1 MVAGRIIIA
10 ILFILFAALQ
20 INDPDPWLWIA
31 LYAYIAIMAALG
43 HFNIKTKPFI
53 LAGILICFIWMAT
66 LFPAF
71 IRWIKM
77 GMPSIVDQM
86 KAEEIH
92 IELVRE
98 FLGLLLSIISLFLL
112 YRFDKKSLPVKGA

>member
-1 MVAGRIIIA
+1 MVVGRIIIA
-10 ILFILFAALQ
+10 VLFILFAAVQ

-31 LYAYIAIMAALG
+31 LYAYIAVMAALG
-43 HFNIKTKPFI
+43 HFNVKTKPF
-53 LAGILICFIWMAT
+53 LLGGMLICFIWLAT
-66 LFPAF
+66 LFPDF

-77 GMPSIVDQM
+77 GMPSIIDQM

-98 FLGLLLSIISLFLL
+98 FLGLLLSIIALFLL
-112 YRFDKKSLPVKGA
+112 YRFDKKTFSIKVE